1 MLKEDKMGIDNLP
14 TITTVQDL
22 AKILRVSD
30 QTILRAI
37 WRRELAALKVGKVW
51 RIERKEVIRW
61 IKNK

>member
-1 MLKEDKMGIDNLP
+1 MGIDNLP